1 MANRTAE
8 VGWQH
13 PETEEEFRV
22 TCSVGEGQPEI
33 RWGDSAQEALSGEV
47 EIIRVVEDKPHGVE
61 RPDLIALVE
70 ADWDVIEERA
80 LIEVE
85 EAEIAAWDAEQ
96 DRRCDEARDAR
107 MLGEHW

>member
-1 MANRTAE
+1 MSRSKTVT
-8 VGWQH
+8 VGWEH
-13 PETEEEFRV
+13 PVTGEDLRV

-33 RWGDSAQEALSGEV
+33 RWGDSAQPGLSGEV
-47 EIIRVVEDKPHGVE
+47 EILRVVEDKVGGVE

-70 ADWDVIEERA
+70 SDWDVIEERA

-96 DRRCDEARDAR
+96 DRRCDEARDER
-107 MLGEHW
+107 RFG

>member
-1 MANRTAE
+1 VSRNVE
-8 VGWQH
+8 IGWQH

-22 TCSVGEGQPEI
+22 VCSVGEGQPEI
-33 RWGDSAQEALSGEV
+33 RWGENAQPGFAGEV
-47 EIIRVVEDKPHGVE
+47 QVLRVVEDKPQGVE

-96 DRRCDEARDAR
+96 DRRCDEARDER
-107 MLGEHW
+107 RFG

>member
-1 MANRTAE
+1 VSRTVE
-8 VGWQH
+8 VGWSH
-13 PETEEEFRV
+13 EDDDFRV

-33 RWGDSAQEALSGEV
+33 RWGEHAQPGYSGEV
-47 EIIRVVEDKPHGVE
+47 EIIRVVEDKPGGVE

-70 ADWDVIEERA
+70 ADWDVIEEAA

>member
-1 MANRTAE
+1 MARTIE
-8 VGWQH
+8 IGWTL
-13 PETEEEFRV
+13 PESDDEFRV
-22 TCSVGEGQPEI
+22 VCSVGEGQPEI
-33 RWGDSAQEALSGEV
+33 RWGDSAQPGLAGEV
-47 EIIRVVEDKPHGVE
+47 EIIRLVEDKVGGVE

>member
-1 MANRTAE
+1 VSRNVE
-8 VGWQH
+8 IGWET
-13 PETEEEFRV
+13 PEGEPMRV
-22 TCSVGEGQPEI
+22 VCSVGEGQPEI
-33 RWGDSAQEALSGEV
+33 RWGDHAQPGLAGEV
-47 EIIRVVEDKPHGVE
+47 AVLKVVEDKPQGRE
-61 RPDLIALVE
+61 RPDLIPLVE

-107 MLGEHW
+107 MERHWS